1 MAVTDHLLRDLA
13 PIPARAWRE
22 IDGEARERLTP
33 LLAARRLADWVGEG
47 GWRRDAMPLGRT
59 EDLDALPA
67 GTTAGPTSAGTA
79 DAGPADAGVRVRRRR
94 VLPLTE
100 VRVPFTVSRR
110 EIEDIQRGAVDAEL
124 DDLDRAARQAAEIE
138 NRAVFHG
145 WAAAGI
151 AGITEA
157 SDRPPL
163 PLGTD
168 CDRYPSIVAKAVD
181 MLRLDGVEGPYSL
194 AIGPAGY
201 TRIVETAEHGGYLL
215 VDHLTRILGGAVV
228 WAPGVDG
235 AVVVS
240 DRGGD
245 FLLDVGQD
253 LSIGYSH
260 HDADVVHLYLEESF
274 TFRVAEPDAA
284 VPLT

>member
-1 MAVTDHLLRDLA
+1 MAVPDHLLRDLA
-13 PIPARAWRE
+13 PIPGRAWRE

-59 EDLDALPA
+59 EDLDGLPT
-67 GTTAGPTSAGTA
+67 GVTG
-79 DAGPADAGVRVRRRR
+79 AGVRVRRRR

-181 MLRLDGVEGPYSL
+181 MLRHDGVEGPYSL

-215 VDHLTRILGGAVV
+215 VDHLTRILGGSVV

-235 AVVVS
+235 AVVIS
-240 DRGGD
+240 NRGGD

-260 HDADVVHLYLEESF
+260 HDADAVHLYLEESF

-284 VPLT
+284 VTLT